1 MNFDPELHETDA
13 DSAADSKLEEEL
25 FATLGRIRDEELL
38 ERYYREKPYLALAI
52 AAGVGY
58 VIGGGLVTPFSK
70 RFLRLGI
77 KSFLV
82 PAALYQLKDVAERTL
97 SDT

>member
-1 MNFDPELHETDA
+1 MTFDPEVRGQESASVA
-13 DSAADSKLEEEL
+13 DSELEEEL
-25 FATLGRIRDEELL
+25 IATLGRIREKELL
-38 ERYYREKPYLALAI
+38 ERYYHEKPYLTLAI

-97 SDT
+97 IEP